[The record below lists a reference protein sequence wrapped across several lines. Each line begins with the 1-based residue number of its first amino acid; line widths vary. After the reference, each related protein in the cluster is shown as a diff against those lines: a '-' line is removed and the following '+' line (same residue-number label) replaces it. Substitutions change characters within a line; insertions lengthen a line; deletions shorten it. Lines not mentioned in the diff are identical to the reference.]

1 MFWGLNGCPPETVE
15 RVLKNYNDIVA
26 KGKEVEAKKKAAEA
40 EKRAAEAEK
49 RAAEAEKRAAE
60 AEKKTTEKNYEKFME
75 LVKKNPPRGF
85 KDILEYSMILSYYT
99 KELDDKTLRLM

>member
-26 KGKEVEAKKKAAEA
+26 KGKEAEARKKAAEA
-40 EKRAAEAEK
+40 R
-49 RAAEAEKRAAE
+49 
-60 AEKKTTEKNYEKFME
+60 KKETRRNYEKFME
-75 LVKKNPPRGF
+75 LVKKNPPKGF

>member
-26 KGKEVEAKKKAAEA
+26 KGKEAEARKRVAEAKK
-40 EKRAAEAEK
+40 RAA
-49 RAAEAEKRAAE
+49 R
-60 AEKKTTEKNYEKFME
+60 KNYEKFME

>member
-1 MFWGLNGCPPETVE
+1 MFWGLSGCPPETVE
-15 RVLKNYNDIVA
+15 RVLKNYNDLVA
-26 KGKEVEAKKKAAEA
+26 KGKE
-40 EKRAAEAEK
+40 
-49 RAAEAEKRAAE
+49 
-60 AEKKTTEKNYEKFME
+60 AEKKKRETKKNYEKFME

>member
-26 KGKEVEAKKKAAEA
+26 KGK
-40 EKRAAEAEK
+40 
-49 RAAEAEKRAAE
+49 AAE
-60 AEKKTTEKNYEKFME
+60 AEKKETRKNYEKFME

-99 KELDDKTLRLM
+99 KELDDKTLKLM

>member
-26 KGKEVEAKKKAAEA
+26 KGKEAEARKKAAEA
-40 EKRAAEAEK
+40 EKE
-49 RAAEAEKRAAE
+49 
-60 AEKKTTEKNYEKFME
+60 TTKKNYEKFME

-99 KELDDKTLRLM
+99 KELDDKPLRLM

>member
-1 MFWGLNGCPPETVE
+1 MFWGLAGCPPETVE

-26 KGKEVEAKKKAAEA
+26 KGKAEEDKKRVAI
-40 EKRAAEAEK
+40 
-49 RAAEAEKRAAE
+49 
-60 AEKKTTEKNYEKFME
+60 EKKQETRKNYEKFME

-99 KELDDKTLRLM
+99 KELNDKTLRLM

>member
-26 KGKEVEAKKKAAEA
+26 KGKEAEAKKKET
-40 EKRAAEAEK
+40 R
-49 RAAEAEKRAAE
+49 
-60 AEKKTTEKNYEKFME
+60 KNYEKFME
-75 LVKKNPPRGF
+75 LVKKNPPTGF

-99 KELDDKTLRLM
+99 KELDDKTLRLF

>member
-1 MFWGLNGCPPETVE
+1 MFWGLSGCPPETVE
-15 RVLKNYNDIVA
+15 RVLKNYNDLVA
-26 KGKEVEAKKKAAEA
+26 KGKEAE
-40 EKRAAEAEK
+40 
-49 RAAEAEKRAAE
+49 
-60 AEKKTTEKNYEKFME
+60 EKKRKAEEKKRETKKNYEKFME

>member
-26 KGKEVEAKKKAAEA
+26 KGKETEAR
-40 EKRAAEAEK
+40 KRAAEAEK
-49 RAAEAEKRAAE
+49 E
-60 AEKKTTEKNYEKFME
+60 TTKKNYEKFME

>member
-26 KGKEVEAKKKAAEA
+26 KGK
-40 EKRAAEAEK
+40 
-49 RAAEAEKRAAE
+49 AAE
-60 AEKKTTEKNYEKFME
+60 AEKKAAEAKKRETIKNYKKFME

-99 KELDDKTLRLM
+99 KELDNKTLRLM

>member
-26 KGKEVEAKKKAAEA
+26 KGKEAEAEKKAAEA
-40 EKRAAEAEK
+40 RKKAAEAIKE
-49 RAAEAEKRAAE
+49 
-60 AEKKTTEKNYEKFME
+60 TTKKNYEKFME

-99 KELDDKTLRLM
+99 KELDDKTLKLM

>member
-26 KGKEVEAKKKAAEA
+26 NGKEAEAKKRAAEAKKQAAEA

-49 RAAEAEKRAAE
+49 E
-60 AEKKTTEKNYEKFME
+60 TTKKNYEKFME

>member
-26 KGKEVEAKKKAAEA
+26 KGKEAEAKKKAAEA
-40 EKRAAEAEK
+40 K
-49 RAAEAEKRAAE
+49 
-60 AEKKTTEKNYEKFME
+60 KKTTEKNYEKFME

>member
-26 KGKEVEAKKKAAEA
+26 KGKETEARKKAA
-40 EKRAAEAEK
+40 K
-49 RAAEAEKRAAE
+49 

>member
-26 KGKEVEAKKKAAEA
+26 KGKETEARKRVAEAEKKAAEA
-40 EKRAAEAEK
+40 KKRAA
-49 RAAEAEKRAAE
+49 R
-60 AEKKTTEKNYEKFME
+60 KNYEKFME
-75 LVKKNPPRGF
+75 LVKKNPPTGF

>member
-26 KGKEVEAKKKAAEA
+26 KGKEAEAKKKET
-40 EKRAAEAEK
+40 R
-49 RAAEAEKRAAE
+49 
-60 AEKKTTEKNYEKFME
+60 KNYEKFME

-99 KELDDKTLRLM
+99 KELDDKTLTLF

>member
-26 KGKEVEAKKKAAEA
+26 KGKAAEAKKKVAEA
-40 EKRAAEAEK
+40 EKRAAEAK
-49 RAAEAEKRAAE
+49 
-60 AEKKTTEKNYEKFME
+60 KKTTEKNYEKFME

>member
-15 RVLKNYNDIVA
+15 RVLKNYNGIVA
-26 KGKEVEAKKKAAEA
+26 KGKEAEA
-40 EKRAAEAEK
+40 R
-49 RAAEAEKRAAE
+49 KRAAE
-60 AEKKTTEKNYEKFME
+60 AEKKAAEAEKETTKKNYEKFME

>member
-1 MFWGLNGCPPETVE
+1 MFWGLSGCPPETVE

-26 KGKEVEAKKKAAEA
+26 KGKAAEEEKRKAEAKKMET
-40 EKRAAEAEK
+40 R
-49 RAAEAEKRAAE
+49 
-60 AEKKTTEKNYEKFME
+60 KNYDKFME
-75 LVKKNPPRGF
+75 LVKKNPPKGF

>member
-26 KGKEVEAKKKAAEA
+26 KGKEAEAKKRDAEA
-40 EKRAAEAEK
+40 KKMAV
-49 RAAEAEKRAAE
+49 E
-60 AEKKTTEKNYEKFME
+60 AEKKTTKKNYEKFME

>member
-26 KGKEVEAKKKAAEA
+26 KGKEAEAEKKAAEA
-40 EKRAAEAEK
+40 RNKAAEAG
-49 RAAEAEKRAAE
+49 
-60 AEKKTTEKNYEKFME
+60 KKETRKNYEKFME
-75 LVKKNPPRGF
+75 LVKKNPPKSF

>member
-1 MFWGLNGCPPETVE
+1 MFWGLSGCPPETVE
-15 RVLKNYNDIVA
+15 RVLKNYNDLVA
-26 KGKEVEAKKKAAEA
+26 KGKEAE
-40 EKRAAEAEK
+40 
-49 RAAEAEKRAAE
+49 
-60 AEKKTTEKNYEKFME
+60 EKKRETKKNYEKFME

>member
-26 KGKEVEAKKKAAEA
+26 KGKETEAR
-40 EKRAAEAEK
+40 KRAAEA
-49 RAAEAEKRAAE
+49 
-60 AEKKTTEKNYEKFME
+60 KKETTSKNYEKFME
-75 LVKKNPPRGF
+75 LVKKNPPTGF

>member
-26 KGKEVEAKKKAAEA
+26 KGKADEA
-40 EKRAAEAEK
+40 R
-49 RAAEAEKRAAE
+49 KRAAE
-60 AEKKTTEKNYEKFME
+60 AEKKAAEAEKETTKKNYEKFME
-75 LVKKNPPRGF
+75 LVKKNPPKGF

>member
-1 MFWGLNGCPPETVE
+1 MFWGLSGCPPETVE
-15 RVLKNYNDIVA
+15 RVLKNYNDLVA
-26 KGKEVEAKKKAAEA
+26 KGKETE
-40 EKRAAEAEK
+40 
-49 RAAEAEKRAAE
+49 
-60 AEKKTTEKNYEKFME
+60 EKKRISKEKEQKTRKNYEKFME

>member
-26 KGKEVEAKKKAAEA
+26 KGKEAEAEKKAAEA
-40 EKRAAEAEK
+40 IKE
-49 RAAEAEKRAAE
+49 
-60 AEKKTTEKNYEKFME
+60 TTKKNYEKFME

-99 KELDDKTLRLM
+99 KELDDKTLKLM

>member
-15 RVLKNYNDIVA
+15 RVLKNYNDIVT
-26 KGKEVEAKKKAAEA
+26 KGKEAEAKKRVAEA
-40 EKRAAEAEK
+40 EKRAAEAK
-49 RAAEAEKRAAE
+49 
-60 AEKKTTEKNYEKFME
+60 KKTTEKNYEKFME

-99 KELDDKTLRLM
+99 KELDDKTLKLM